1 MPRTVLPP
9 PMGQPL
15 LPDVPNWAWHEYGMR
30 VGFWRFV
37 EVLGSAQAQG
47 DLRAQRLRLSTSI
60 REACQAALDAG
71 WDFMGHGFVQRPM
84 HRVDDQRAAIADTIE
99 AIRDFTGKPPRG
111 WESPGLTETDETLD
125 LLAEAGI
132 EYVAD
137 WVLDDQPVP
146 LRTRAG
152 TIVSVPYTVEIND
165 VVISA
170 VQQQP
175 SDEIL
180 RRGRD
185 QFDRL
190 YLDGAKAPRVMA
202 ISIHPYL
209 TGVPHRIK
217 YLEMLYDYILGHDG
231 VVMWTGA
238 EILTGIAARSDARV
252 SAVRTMTNRRPG
264 MAGTAARCPATSCWS
279 RDSLRQPRCAGRGDV
294 RHLARLQ
301 MMFNATCRSGAL
313 RRPAGT
319 GRTHSPG
326 RRHGTP
332 T

>member
-1 MPRTVLPP
+1 MTESIGRSVRGRLPYTPIHRRPPLKLPNNAQVAVWTIVNVENWSPTGAMPRAVLPP

-37 EVLGSAQAQG
+37 EALGSRNLKATFALNG
-47 DLRAQRLRLSTSI
+47 SVCEVYP
-60 REACQAALDAG
+60 EACEAARDAG
-71 WDFMGHGFVQRPM
+71 WDFMGHGFVQKPM
-84 HRVDDQRAAIADTIE
+84 HKLEDQRAAIADTIA
-99 AIRDFTGKPPRG
+99 AIKKFTGKPPRG

-125 LLAEAGI
+125 FLAEAGI

-137 WVLDDQPVP
+137 WVLDEQPVT
-146 LRTRAG
+146 LKTSHG
-152 TIVSVPYTVEIND
+152 NIVSVPYTVEIND

-185 QFDRL
+185 HFDRL
-190 YLDGAKAPRVMA
+190 YIDGAKAPRVMA

-217 YLEMLYDYILGHDG
+217 YLEMLYDYILGHEG

-238 EILTGIAARSDARV
+238 EILDWY
-252 SAVRTMTNRRPG
+252 RTQV
-264 MAGTAARCPATSCWS
+264 PA
-279 RDSLRQPRCAGRGDV
+279 
-294 RHLARLQ
+294 
-301 MMFNATCRSGAL
+301 
-313 RRPAGT
+313 
-319 GRTHSPG
+319 
-326 RRHGTP
+326 
-332 T
+332 

>member
-1 MPRTVLPP
+1 MSTSEIGASVRGRVAYEPIHTRPPLVLPGGARVAVWTIVNVENWSPQGAMPRAVLPP

-15 LPDVPNWAWHEYGMR
+15 LPDVPNWSWHEYGMR

-37 EVLGSAQAQG
+37 ETLGSRGLKATFAVNGSACSLYRQA
-47 DLRAQRLRLSTSI
+47 
-60 REACQAALDAG
+60 CAAARDAG
-71 WDFMGHGFVQRPM
+71 WEFMGHGFAQRPM
-84 HRVDDQRAAIADTIE
+84 HRVEDQAAAIADTMK
-99 AIRDFTGKPPRG
+99 AIGDFTGRKPRG
-111 WESPGLTETDETLD
+111 WESPGLTETDETID
-125 LLAEAGI
+125 LLAEAGV

-146 LRTRAG
+146 IRTRAG
-152 TIVSVPYTVEIND
+152 EVVSVPYTVEIND

-190 YLDGAKAPRVMA
+190 YLEGAQSARVMA

-217 YLEMLYDYILGHDG
+217 YLEALYDYILGHDG
-231 VVMWTGA
+231 VVMWTG
-238 EILTGIAARSDARV
+238 EQILDWYRSAR
-252 SAVRTMTNRRPG
+252 
-264 MAGTAARCPATSCWS
+264 
-279 RDSLRQPRCAGRGDV
+279 PR
-294 RHLARLQ
+294 
-301 MMFNATCRSGAL
+301 
-313 RRPAGT
+313 
-319 GRTHSPG
+319 
-326 RRHGTP
+326 
-332 T
+332 

>member
-1 MPRTVLPP
+1 MTELIGRSVRGRLPYTPIHRRPSLKLPNDARVAVWTIVNVENWSPTGAMPRAVLPP

-37 EVLGSAQAQG
+37 EALGSRNLKATFALNG
-47 DLRAQRLRLSTSI
+47 SVCEVYP
-60 REACQAALDAG
+60 EACEAARDAG
-71 WDFMGHGFVQRPM
+71 WDFMGHGFVQKPM
-84 HRVDDQRAAIADTIE
+84 HRVEDQRAAIADTIA
-99 AIRDFTGKPPRG
+99 AIKKFTGKPPRG

-125 LLAEAGI
+125 FLAEAGI

-137 WVLDDQPVP
+137 WVLDEQPVT
-146 LRTRAG
+146 LKTSHRD
-152 TIVSVPYTVEIND
+152 IVSVPYTVEIND

-175 SDEIL
+175 SDEIF

-185 QFDRL
+185 HFDRL
-190 YLDGAKAPRVMA
+190 YIDGAKAPRVMA

-217 YLEMLYDYILGHDG
+217 YLEMLYDYILGHEG

-238 EILTGIAARSDARV
+238 EILDWY
-252 SAVRTMTNRRPG
+252 RTQV
-264 MAGTAARCPATSCWS
+264 PA
-279 RDSLRQPRCAGRGDV
+279 
-294 RHLARLQ
+294 
-301 MMFNATCRSGAL
+301 
-313 RRPAGT
+313 
-319 GRTHSPG
+319 
-326 RRHGTP
+326 
-332 T
+332 

>member
-1 MPRTVLPP
+1 MTETIGNNVRSRLPYMPIHRRPSLKLPNNARVAVWTIVNVENWSPTDAMPRAVLPP

-15 LPDVPNWAWHEYGMR
+15 LPDIPNWAWHEYGIR
-30 VGFWRFV
+30 VGFWRFI
-37 EVLGSAQAQG
+37 EALGSR
-47 DLRAQRLRLSTSI
+47 DLKATFAINGSVCELYP
-60 REACQAALDAG
+60 EVCEAALRAG
-71 WDFMGHGFVQRPM
+71 WDFMGHGFVQKPM
-84 HRVDDQRAAIADTIE
+84 HKVEDQKSAIADTIK
-99 AIRDFTGKPPRG
+99 AIKEFTGKPPRG

-137 WVLDDQPVP
+137 WVIDDQPVT

-152 TIVSVPYTVEIND
+152 SILSVPYTVEIND

-175 SDEIL
+175 SDEIY
-180 RRGRD
+180 RRGKD

-217 YLEMLYDYILGHDG
+217 YLEMLYDYILGHEG

-238 EILTGIAARSDARV
+238 EIVDWYRSQV
-252 SAVRTMTNRRPG
+252 
-264 MAGTAARCPATSCWS
+264 PA
-279 RDSLRQPRCAGRGDV
+279 
-294 RHLARLQ
+294 
-301 MMFNATCRSGAL
+301 
-313 RRPAGT
+313 
-319 GRTHSPG
+319 
-326 RRHGTP
+326 
-332 T
+332 

>member
-1 MPRTVLPP
+1 MTNETGHSVRARAPYLPIPKRPKLVLPNKARVAVWTIVNVENWSPLAAMPRTVLPP

-30 VGFWRFV
+30 VGFWRFLD
-37 EVLGSAQAQG
+37 VLNKRS
-47 DLRAQRLRLSTSI
+47 LRPTFAVNGTAIELY
-60 REACQAALDAG
+60 REACEAARDAD
-71 WDFMGHGFVQRPM
+71 WDFMGHGFVQKPM
-84 HRVDDQRAAIADTIE
+84 HRVEDQRRAIADTVA
-99 AIRDFTGKPPRG
+99 AIASFTGRKPRG

-137 WVLDDQPVP
+137 WVMDEQPVTLATKHGP
-146 LRTRAG
+146 V
-152 TIVSVPYTVEIND
+152 VSVPYTVEIND

-170 VQQQP
+170 VEKQP
-175 SDEIL
+175 SEEIF

-190 YLDGAKAPRVMA
+190 YLDGATAPRVMA

-217 YLEMLYDYILGHDG
+217 YLEMLYDYILGHHEKHGG

-238 EILTGIAARSDARV
+238 EILD
-252 SAVRTMTNRRPG
+252 
-264 MAGTAARCPATSCWS
+264 WY
-279 RDSLRQPRCAGRGDV
+279 RG
-294 RHLARLQ
+294 Q
-301 MMFNATCRSGAL
+301 TK
-313 RRPAGT
+313 
-319 GRTHSPG
+319 
-326 RRHGTP
+326 
-332 T
+332 

>member
-1 MPRTVLPP
+1 MTRELGESVRGRTPYLPIHKRPRLELPGKARVAVWTIVNVENWSPLSAMPRSVLPP
-9 PMGQPL
+9 PQSAMGGQPL

-37 EVLGSAQAQG
+37 EVLAKRKLKATFALNGTVVE
-47 DLRAQRLRLSTSI
+47 LYP
-60 REACQAALDAG
+60 EACQAAREAQ
-71 WDFMGHGFVQRPM
+71 WDFMGHGFVQQPM
-84 HRVDDQRAAIADTIE
+84 HKVEDQRTAIAATIK
-99 AIRDFTGKPPRG
+99 AIEGFTGRKPRG

-137 WVLDDQPVP
+137 WVMDEQPVP
-146 LRTRAG
+146 LKTRHG
-152 TIVSVPYTVEIND
+152 TVVSVPYTVEVND
-165 VVISA
+165 VVMSA

-175 SDEIL
+175 SDEIF

-190 YLDGAKAPRVMA
+190 WLDGATAPRVMA

-238 EILTGIAARSDARV
+238 EILDWYRTQV
-252 SAVRTMTNRRPG
+252 S
-264 MAGTAARCPATSCWS
+264 
-279 RDSLRQPRCAGRGDV
+279 
-294 RHLARLQ
+294 
-301 MMFNATCRSGAL
+301 
-313 RRPAGT
+313 
-319 GRTHSPG
+319 
-326 RRHGTP
+326 
-332 T
+332 

>member
-1 MPRTVLPP
+1 MTNDPGHSVRARAPYLPIHKRPKLVLPDRAKVAVWTIVNVENWSPLGAMPRTVLPP

-30 VGFWRFV
+30 VGFWRFLD
-37 EVLGSAQAQG
+37 VLNKRG
-47 DLRAQRLRLSTSI
+47 LRPTFAVNGTAIELY
-60 REACQAALDAG
+60 REACEAARDAD
-71 WDFMGHGFVQRPM
+71 WDFMGHGFVQKPM
-84 HRVDDQRAAIADTIE
+84 HRVEDQRTAIADTIAAIE
-99 AIRDFTGKPPRG
+99 AFTGKKPRG

-137 WVLDDQPVP
+137 WVMDEQPVTLETKHGP
-146 LRTRAG
+146 V
-152 TIVSVPYTVEIND
+152 VSVPYTVEIND

-170 VQQQP
+170 VDKQP
-175 SDEIL
+175 SDEIF

-190 YLDGAKAPRVMA
+190 HLDGATAPRVMA

-238 EILTGIAARSDARV
+238 EILDWYREQTK
-252 SAVRTMTNRRPG
+252 
-264 MAGTAARCPATSCWS
+264 
-279 RDSLRQPRCAGRGDV
+279 
-294 RHLARLQ
+294 
-301 MMFNATCRSGAL
+301 
-313 RRPAGT
+313 
-319 GRTHSPG
+319 
-326 RRHGTP
+326 
-332 T
+332 

>member
-1 MPRTVLPP
+1 MTELIGRNVRGRLPYTPIHRRPPLKLPNNARVAVWTIVNVENWSPTGAMPRAVLPP

-37 EVLGSAQAQG
+37 EALGSRNLTATFALNG
-47 DLRAQRLRLSTSI
+47 SVCEVYP
-60 REACQAALDAG
+60 EACEAARDAG
-71 WDFMGHGFVQRPM
+71 WDFMGHGFVQKPM
-84 HRVDDQRAAIADTIE
+84 HRVEDQRAAIADTIA
-99 AIRDFTGKPPRG
+99 AIKKFTGKPPRG

-125 LLAEAGI
+125 YLAEAGI

-137 WVLDDQPVP
+137 WVLDEQPVT
-146 LRTRAG
+146 LKTSHG
-152 TIVSVPYTVEIND
+152 DIVSVPYTVEIND

-175 SDEIL
+175 SDEIF

-185 QFDRL
+185 HFDRL
-190 YLDGAKAPRVMA
+190 YIDGAKAPRVMA

-217 YLEMLYDYILGHDG
+217 YLEMLYDYILGHEG

-238 EILTGIAARSDARV
+238 EILDWY
-252 SAVRTMTNRRPG
+252 RTQV
-264 MAGTAARCPATSCWS
+264 PA
-279 RDSLRQPRCAGRGDV
+279 
-294 RHLARLQ
+294 
-301 MMFNATCRSGAL
+301 
-313 RRPAGT
+313 
-319 GRTHSPG
+319 
-326 RRHGTP
+326 
-332 T
+332 

>member
-1 MPRTVLPP
+1 MTSGDVGGSVRARVPYEPIGRRRALRLPDDARVAVWTIVNVENWSPAAPMPRAILPP

-30 VGFWRFV
+30 VGFWRFLETLQSRKLKATFAV
-37 EVLGSAQAQG
+37 NGSAC
-47 DLRAQRLRLSTSI
+47 SVY
-60 REACQAALDAG
+60 REACTAAHEAG
-71 WDFMGHGFVQRPM
+71 WDFMGHGFVQKPM
-84 HRVDDQRAAIADTIE
+84 HRVEDQRAAIADTIG
-99 AIRDFTGKPPRG
+99 AITEVTGKPPRG
-111 WESPGLTETDETLD
+111 WESPGLTETDETVD

-146 LRTRAG
+146 IRTRTG
-152 TIVSVPYTVEIND
+152 SLVSIPYTVEVND

-175 SDEIL
+175 SDEIF

-190 YLDGAKAPRVMA
+190 HLDGAKAPRVMA

-217 YLEMLYDYILGHDG
+217 YLEALYDYILGRDG

-238 EILTGIAARSDARV
+238 QILDWYCAQT
-252 SAVRTMTNRRPG
+252 
-264 MAGTAARCPATSCWS
+264 ATS
-279 RDSLRQPRCAGRGDV
+279 A
-294 RHLARLQ
+294 
-301 MMFNATCRSGAL
+301 
-313 RRPAGT
+313 
-319 GRTHSPG
+319 
-326 RRHGTP
+326 
-332 T
+332 

>member
-1 MPRTVLPP
+1 MTESIGRSVRGRLPYTPIHRRPPLKLPNNARVAVWTIVNVENWSPTGAMPRAVLPP

-37 EVLGSAQAQG
+37 EALGSRNLKATFALNG
-47 DLRAQRLRLSTSI
+47 SVCEVYP
-60 REACQAALDAG
+60 EACEAARDAG
-71 WDFMGHGFVQRPM
+71 WDFMGHGFVQKPM
-84 HRVDDQRAAIADTIE
+84 HRVEDQRAAIADTIA
-99 AIRDFTGKPPRG
+99 AIKKFTGKPPRG

-125 LLAEAGI
+125 FLAEAGI

-137 WVLDDQPVP
+137 WVLDEQPVT
-146 LRTRAG
+146 LKTG
-152 TIVSVPYTVEIND
+152 HGNIVSVPYTVEIND

-175 SDEIL
+175 SDEIF

-185 QFDRL
+185 HFDQL
-190 YLDGAKAPRVMA
+190 YIDGAKAPRVMA

-217 YLEMLYDYILGHDG
+217 YLEMLYDYILGHEG

-238 EILTGIAARSDARV
+238 EILDWY
-252 SAVRTMTNRRPG
+252 RTQV
-264 MAGTAARCPATSCWS
+264 PA
-279 RDSLRQPRCAGRGDV
+279 
-294 RHLARLQ
+294 
-301 MMFNATCRSGAL
+301 
-313 RRPAGT
+313 
-319 GRTHSPG
+319 
-326 RRHGTP
+326 
-332 T
+332 